1 MKTINYMSDVPY
13 RMKELWEWVAAL
25 YSYDYGDPEPISSLV
40 RKGEPIP
47 EEFINAISDILKGDR
62 RPNKK
67 AVAKLKIPVHEHMKI
82 FVSLSTVLGLING
95 LKYDAIY
102 PEGKGAT
109 GIGAY
114 KGVEPLAV
122 INELNEELRK
132 VIGVAAKEFNVSEE
146 TVENLLRRMR
156 DIIRRWPNV

>member
-1 MKTINYMSDVPY
+1 MKTVNYLFDVPA
-13 RMKELWEWVAAL
+13 RMSELWEWVAAL
-25 YSYDYGDPEPISSLV
+25 YSYDYGDSEPISFLV
-40 RKGEPIP
+40 RRGEPIP
-47 EEFINAISDILKGDR
+47 DEFLNAIGDILKGDR

-67 AVAKLKIPVHEHMKI
+67 AVAKLKIPVHEHIKI

-114 KGVEPLAV
+114 KGIEPLAV
-122 INELNEELRK
+122 INELNEESRK
-132 VIGVAAKEFNVSEE
+132 VIGFAAKEFNVSEE
-146 TVENLLRRMR
+146 TIENLLRRMR
-156 DIIRRWPNV
+156 DIIKRWPNV